1 MTMVQIPIESMN
13 LLMLN
18 VGMAVHNGDWNWKYV
33 NSPFTR
39 IYYVTEGEARLHLPN
54 QVVELRPGYLY
65 IVPAYTLHS
74 YECHGPFSHYYLH
87 VYEGFKREMS
97 MMEYYDFP
105 TEVKT
110 EGDDIE
116 RLLRR
121 MCSQQPN
128 AQLPESDP
136 QSYDNTTQMTD
147 YVERYRD
154 MELWEKMELRGAM
167 LMIVAR
173 FMREARPRVWTHDE
187 RMKKVLAHIHSHIS
201 DTVDVEELANIACV
215 TKPYL
220 IRLFKREFG
229 TSPVQYINKKK
240 VERAQLLLFTT
251 EQPVKEVAYSLGF
264 SDHSYF
270 IRLFRKLTGIT
281 PQEYRRRLKG

>member
-1 MTMVQIPIESMN
+1 M
-13 LLMLN
+13 
-18 VGMAVHNGDWNWKYV
+18 
-33 NSPFTR
+33 
-39 IYYVTEGEARLHLPN
+39 
-54 QVVELRPGYLY
+54 
-65 IVPAYTLHS
+65 
-74 YECHGPFSHYYLH
+74 
-87 VYEGFKREMS
+87 
-97 MMEYYDFP
+97 
-105 TEVKT
+105 
-110 EGDDIE
+110 GDDVE

-173 FMREARPRVWTHDE
+173 FMQEARPRVWTHDE